1 MINLNKF
8 DKYDTNAYK
17 FFTNPLVIE
26 KDLRTL
32 VGILQGIKSDSV
44 INKIEH
50 SELINWITARRDYEN
65 KKPYSQIIHLLREAL
80 ADSILTKDEVENIIW
95 FCNQYI
101 DSSNYFDAITAG
113 IQNLTGILKGI
124 SIDQNVNE
132 QELLYLDNWLEENDY
147 LKNTYPY
154 DEIYSLTT
162 QIIKDKIVTKE
173 EQEDFLRF
181 ANAIAGD
188 HKVNSNNALIETLK
202 TGFFQ
207 IDPDITIQENIFC
220 ITGVSKKFK
229 RKEIVE
235 KIELYG
241 GYVVD
246 NVSSKINYL
255 IVCDEKNSCWAFT
268 CYGRKIEEAIK
279 LRKQGLRL
287 VIVHEFDLYDTLED
301 L

>member
-1 MINLNKF
+1 MINLYKLDN
-8 DKYDTNAYK
+8 YDTNAYK
-17 FFTNPLVIE
+17 YFTNPSVIE

-32 VGILQGIKSDSV
+32 VGILHGIKSDSV
-44 INKIEH
+44 INETEH
-50 SELINWITARRDYEN
+50 SELLNWINARRDYEN
-65 KKPYSQIIHLLREAL
+65 KKPYSQVIQLLREAL
-80 ADSILTKDEVENIIW
+80 ADSVLTKDETDNIIW
-95 FCNQYI
+95 FCHQYI
-101 DSSNYFDAITAG
+101 DQSSYFDELTAG
-113 IQNLTGILKGI
+113 IQKLTGIIKGI
-124 SIDQNVNE
+124 SIDKTVNE
-132 QELLYLDNWLEENDY
+132 QELCYLDNWLEENDY

-154 DEIYSLTT
+154 DEVYSLTT
-162 QIIKDKIVTKE
+162 QIIKDKVVTKE
-173 EQEDFLRF
+173 EQEDFLKF
-181 ANAIAGD
+181 ASAIAGD
-188 HKVNSNNALIETLK
+188 HNATSNSAIVDTLK

-229 RKEIVE
+229 RREIAA

-246 NVSSKINYL
+246 SVSSKINYL
-255 IVCDEKNSCWAFT
+255 VVCDEKNSCWAFT

-287 VIVHEFDLYDTLED
+287 VIVHEFDLYDTLEN